1 MTDWFCPDC
10 GYSYATPASEAGSC
24 PLCTGK
30 WEVWELRLSPLP
42 LERNHQRIAS
52 WLSQLPQPALF
63 ELLAEPDEG
72 LRVRMIIPPCK
83 ADGAISAW
91 AAMTQQQ
98 TRWEKLDAPAFP
110 DGNSYQVLTTKAH
123 VPNLAILDEGSDPL
137 LALGGLLLAAAKREQ
152 STSRLHIW
160 LLEKDPTLQEK
171 LRALSAYTYGTE
183 SGVGN
188 DAPNPWGLRL
198 GLLRGVLLLGIV
210 IGGLGGG
217 LAGLGSSLTI
227 ALVLIFSGLTLVLVA
242 GFGML
247 DWMQWRSIPKDVL
260 EARVQNTLLKVAFSL
275 HGALPEQLSLLAG
288 ESVWQTM

>member
-1 MTDWFCPDC
+1 MTDWSCPTC
-10 GYSYATPASEAGSC
+10 GHAHTGNSGC
-24 PLCTGK
+24 PLCAGD

-52 WLSQLPQPALF
+52 WLSQLPQPAMF

-72 LRVRMIIPPCK
+72 LRVRMILPPSK

-98 TRWEKLDAPAFP
+98 TRWEKLDVSAFP
-110 DGNSYQVLTTKAH
+110 KRTGKYLALQTKAH

-152 STSRLHIW
+152 TESRLHIW
-160 LLEKDPTLQEK
+160 LLEKDSTLQEK

-198 GLLRGVLLLGIV
+198 VFAIKGNW
-210 IGGLGGG
+210 
-217 LAGLGSSLTI
+217 TNI
-227 ALVLIFSGLTLVLVA
+227 A
-242 GFGML
+242 
-247 DWMQWRSIPKDVL
+247 KY
-260 EARVQNTLLKVAFSL
+260 
-275 HGALPEQLSLLAG
+275 
-288 ESVWQTM
+288 